1 MALKGQPISLGTSD
15 TTVYTCPV
23 STEAS
28 VHGLVIGNNTGSAAT
43 FTLKVYIQS
52 TATTT
57 TVATGISVAANSTY
71 TWPKPIDVNAGD
83 EIKIAASALTTLVAL
98 YSVYEGSNPP
108 VAVGFT
114 PRGTWTSVANYVTN
128 DVVTRSGSSYLA
140 LQASTNQDPV
150 SATSYWMELFQ
161 DTGDVTGPASSTDN
175 AIARFDSTTGKVI
188 QNSAATVA
196 DTTGDITA
204 GKYNGLT
211 VSTTTGTLT
220 IANGKTLA
228 ADNTLTFTG
237 TDSSTVGFGAGGT
250 VAYTGGTLAQF
261 SSTTSSQLAGV
272 ISDETGSGGLV
283 FANTPTLVTPVL
295 GVASA
300 TSLNKVT
307 VTAPA
312 TGATLTLGDGSTL
325 TLAASS
331 SLTTSGAHATTL
343 TTSGTT
349 SLTLPTSGTV
359 TALGNSTTGTGD
371 IVRATTPTLV
381 TPVLG
386 VASATTV
393 NKVTLTA
400 PATGSTLTLGDGST
414 LSLAASKTFTVSN
427 TLTFTGTDSSSVAFG
442 AGGTTAYLGTQQ
454 AYSKQQYVSV
464 GTLTDAA
471 SIAWDVTTT
480 ATGGGQKAKVT
491 LGGNRTLAAVSGA
504 VEGATYYLYVFQPS
518 SGGPYTLS
526 YTTTSSVAGTQDF
539 GATTQ
544 PTLSTAA
551 SACDVLAFEGVSIGG
566 FVRLRYL
573 GIMKGFTA

>member
-28 VHGLVIGNNTGSAAT
+28 VHGLVIGNNTGSSAT

-57 TVATGISVAANSTY
+57 TVATGITVAANSTY

-83 EIKIAASALTTLVAL
+83 IIKIAASSLSTLVAL

-114 PRGTWTSVANYVTN
+114 PRGTWSSVANYATN

-161 DTGDVTGPASSTDN
+161 DTGDVTGAASSTDN
-175 AIARFDSTTGKVI
+175 AIVRFDGTTGKVI

-211 VSTTTGTLT
+211 ISSTTGTFT

-228 ADNTLTFTG
+228 VDNTLTFTG
-237 TDSSTVGFGAGGT
+237 TDSSTVSLGAGGT
-250 VAYTGGTLAQF
+250 VAYTSNNLSAF
-261 SSTTSSQLAGV
+261 SSTTSDQLRGV
-272 ISDETGSGGLV
+272 ISDETGTGALV
-283 FANTPTLVTPVL
+283 FATSPSLTTPTL

-300 TSLNKVT
+300 TSINKVA

-312 TGATLTLGDGSTL
+312 TGATLTLADGSTL
-325 TLAASS
+325 I
-331 SLTTSGAHATTL
+331 TSGGHSTTL
-343 TTSGTT
+343 TTTATT
-349 SLTLPTSGTV
+349 ALTLPTSGTV
-359 TALGNSTTGTGD
+359 TALGNSTTGSGN
-371 IVRATTPTLV
+371 IVLATSPSLTTPT
-381 TPVLG
+381 LG
-386 VASATTV
+386 VASATTI

-400 PATGSTLTLGDGST
+400 PATGSTLTIADGKT
-414 LSLAASKTFTVSN
+414 LTASN

-442 AGGTTAYLGTQQ
+442 AGGTATYLGTQQ
-454 AYSKQQYVSV
+454 AFTKQQYFSV
-464 GTLTDAA
+464 ATLTDAS
-471 SIAWDVTTT
+471 SISWDVSV
-480 ATGGGQKAKVT
+480 AQKAKVT
-491 LGGNRTLAAVSGA
+491 LGGARTLAAVSNP
-504 VEGATYYLYVFQPS
+504 VEGATYYLFVFQDGT
-518 SGGPYTLS
+518 GGRTLS
-526 YTTTSSVAGTQDF
+526 FTTTTNTTGTVDF
-539 GATTQ
+539 GASTT
-544 PTLSTAA
+544 PSVTTTA
-551 SACDVLAFEGVSIGG
+551 SACDIIAFEGVSINGY
-566 FVRLRYL
+566 VRLRYL
-573 GIMKGFTA
+573 GIMKGYTA

>member
-83 EIKIAASALTTLVAL
+83 IIKIAASSLSTLVAL

-114 PRGTWTSVANYVTN
+114 PRGTWSSVANYVTN

-140 LQASTNQDPV
+140 LQASTNQDPTT
-150 SATSYWMELFQ
+150 ATSYWMELFQ
-161 DTGDVTGPASSTDN
+161 DTGDVTGAASSTDN
-175 AIARFDSTTGKVI
+175 AIARFDGSTGKVI

-228 ADNTLTFTG
+228 TDNSVTFVG
-237 TDSSTVGFGAGGT
+237 TDASTVSYGAGGT
-250 VAYTGGTLAQF
+250 VAYTSNKLSAF
-261 SSTTSSQLAGV
+261 SSTTSSELAGV
-272 ISDETGSGGLV
+272 ISDETGTGSLV
-283 FANTPTLVTPVL
+283 FANSPSFTTPTL

-300 TSLNKVT
+300 TSVNKVAI
-307 VTAPA
+307 TAPA
-312 TGATLTLGDGSTL
+312 TSATLTLADGSTL
-325 TLAASS
+325 I
-331 SLTTSGAHATTL
+331 TSGAHSTTL

-349 SLTLPTSGTV
+349 ALTLPTSGTV
-359 TALGNSTTGTGD
+359 TALGNSVTGSGN
-371 IVRATTPTLV
+371 IVLDTSPSLTTPT
-381 TPVLG
+381 LG
-386 VASATTV
+386 VASATTI

-400 PATGSTLTLGDGST
+400 PATGSTLTIADG
-414 LSLAASKTFTVSN
+414 KTATVNN
-427 TLTFTGTDSSSVAFG
+427 TLTLAGTDSTTMTFPASSTTVAG
-442 AGGTTAYLGTQQ
+442 LAIQQ
-454 AYSKQQYVSV
+454 AYTKQQYFSV
-464 GTLTDAA
+464 ATLTDGA
-471 SIAWDVTTT
+471 SISWDVSTS
-480 ATGGGQKAKVT
+480 QKAKVT
-491 LGGNRTLAAVSGA
+491 LGGARTMAAVSNP
-504 VEGATYYLYVFQPS
+504 VEGATYYLYVFQDGT
-518 SGGPYTLS
+518 GGRTLA
-526 YTTTSSVAGTQDF
+526 YTTTASTTGTFDF
-539 GATTQ
+539 GGATT
-544 PTLSTAA
+544 PVITTTA
-551 SACDVLAFEGVSIGG
+551 SRGDILAFEGVNIGG
-566 FVRLRYL
+566 YVRLRYL
-573 GIMKGFTA
+573 GIMQGFAS

>member
-15 TTVYTCPV
+15 TTVYTCPA

-28 VHGLVIGNNTGSAAT
+28 IHGLIISNNTGSAAT

-83 EIKIAASALTTLVAL
+83 IIKVAASALSTLVAL

-114 PRGTWTSVANYVTN
+114 PRGTWSSVANYVTN
-128 DVVTRSGSSYLA
+128 DVVTRSNNSYLA
-140 LQASTNQDPV
+140 LQASTNQDPAT
-150 SATSYWMELFQ
+150 ATSYWMQLFTS
-161 DTGDVTGPASSTDN
+161 TGDVTGAASSTDN
-175 AIARFDSTTGKVI
+175 AIARFDGTTGRVI
-188 QNSAATVA
+188 QNSAVTIA
-196 DTTGDITA
+196 DTTGDIT
-204 GKYNGLT
+204 GGTYNKVT
-211 VSTTTGTLT
+211 ITAPATGSTLT
-220 IANGKTLA
+220 IANGKTLTA
-228 ADNTLTFTG
+228 NNTLTFTG
-237 TDSSTVGFGAGGT
+237 TDSSSVAFGTGGT

-272 ISDETGSGGLV
+272 ISDETGSGSLV
-283 FANTPTLVTPVL
+283 FATSPSLTTPTL

-349 SLTLPTSGTV
+349 ALTLPTSGTV
-359 TALGNSTTGTGD
+359 TALGNTTTGSGS
-371 IVRATTPTLV
+371 IVLATSPSLTTPT
-381 TPVLG
+381 LG

-442 AGGTTAYLGTQQ
+442 AGGTAAFIGTQQ
-454 AYSKQQYVSV
+454 AYSKQQYFSV
-464 GTLTDAA
+464 ATLTDAA
-471 SIAWDVTTT
+471 SIAWDVSV
-480 ATGGGQKAKVT
+480 AQKAKVT
-491 LGGNRTLAAVSGA
+491 LGGNRTLAAVTNP
-504 VEGATYYLYVFQPS
+504 VEGATYYLYVFQNGT
-518 SGGPYTLS
+518 GGYTLS
-526 YTTTSSVAGTQDF
+526 YTTTASTTGTVDF
-539 GATTQ
+539 GGATT
-544 PTLSTAA
+544 PVITTTA
-551 SACDVLAFEGVSIGG
+551 SKGDVLAFEGVNIGG
-566 FVRLRYL
+566 YVRLRYL
-573 GIMKGFTA
+573 GIMQGFAA

>member
-15 TTVYTCPV
+15 TTVYTCPS

-57 TVATGISVAANSTY
+57 TVATGISVSANSTY
-71 TWPKPIDVNAGD
+71 TWPKPIDLNAGD
-83 EIKIAASALTTLVAL
+83 IIKIAASALTTLVAL

-175 AIARFDSTTGKVI
+175 AIARFDSTTGKVL

-272 ISDETGSGGLV
+272 ISDETGSGALV
-283 FANTPTLVTPVL
+283 FATSPSLTTPTL

-359 TALGNSTTGTGD
+359 TALGNSVTGSGS
-371 IVRATTPTLV
+371 IVLATSPSLTTPT
-381 TPVLG
+381 LG

-400 PATGSTLTLGDGST
+400 PATGSTLTIADG
-414 LSLAASKTFTVSN
+414 KTATINN
-427 TLTFTGTDSSSVAFG
+427 TLTFTGTDSTTMTFPASS
-442 AGGTTAYLGTQQ
+442 TTVSGLAIQQ

-471 SIAWDVTTT
+471 SITWDVTTT

-526 YTTTSSVAGTQDF
+526 YTTAASTAGTQDF

-551 SACDVLAFEGVSIGG
+551 STCDVLAFEGVSIGG

>member
-1 MALKGQPISLGTSD
+1 
-15 TTVYTCPV
+15 
-23 STEAS
+23 
-28 VHGLVIGNNTGSAAT
+28 
-43 FTLKVYIQS
+43 
-52 TATTT
+52 
-57 TVATGISVAANSTY
+57 
-71 TWPKPIDVNAGD
+71 
-83 EIKIAASALTTLVAL
+83 
-98 YSVYEGSNPP
+98 
-108 VAVGFT
+108 
-114 PRGTWTSVANYVTN
+114 
-128 DVVTRSGSSYLA
+128 
-140 LQASTNQDPV
+140 
-150 SATSYWMELFQ
+150 MELFQ

-175 AIARFDSTTGKVI
+175 AIARFDSTTGKVL

-228 ADNTLTFTG
+228 SDNTLTFTG
-237 TDSSTVGFGAGGT
+237 TDSSTVSLGAGGT
-250 VAYTGGTLAQF
+250 VAYKSNKLSVF
-261 SSTTSSQLAGV
+261 SSTTSSEFAGV
-272 ISDETGSGGLV
+272 ISDETGTGALV

-295 GVASA
+295 GAASA
-300 TSLNKVT
+300 TSLNNVT
-307 VTAPA
+307 VTTPA
-312 TGATLTLGDGSTL
+312 TSATLTLDNGSAL
-325 TLAASS
+325 I
-331 SLTTSGAHATTL
+331 TSGAYSVTLTATATTA
-343 TTSGTT
+343 
-349 SLTLPTSGTV
+349 LTLPTSGTV
-359 TALGNSTTGTGD
+359 TALGNSVTGSGN
-371 IVRATTPTLV
+371 IVRDTSPSLT

-491 LGGNRTLAAVSGA
+491 LGGNRQLAAVSGA

>member
-1 MALKGQPISLGTSD
+1 MALKGQPITLGTSD

-83 EIKIAASALTTLVAL
+83 IIKIAASALTTLVAL

-175 AIARFDSTTGKVI
+175 AIVRFDSTTGKVL

-220 IANGKTLA
+220 VTNGKTLSIS
-228 ADNTLTFTG
+228 NTLTFSG
-237 TDSSTVGFGAGGT
+237 TDSSSVAFGTGGT
-250 VAYTGGTLAQF
+250 VIYSGGALGTPSSGTLTNCDGLPLTTGITGTLGVANGGTGITSFGTGVATWLGTP
-261 SSTTSSQLAGV
+261 SSANLRSAVT
-272 ISDETGSGGLV
+272 DETGIGSLV
-283 FANTPTLVTPVL
+283 FADTPTLVTPVL
-295 GVASA
+295 GAATA
-300 TSLNKVT
+300 TSINGLTITSSTGTLT
-307 VTAPA
+307 VTNGKTASFSNSITFA
-312 TGATLTLGDGSTL
+312 GTDGT
-325 TLAASS
+325 TMTFPPASS
-331 SLTTSGAHATTL
+331 SIGYLNIPQNSQTSAYVAAIGDVGKHISITTGGVTVNASVFSAGDVFTIYNNSGSNQTITAGASVTFRLAGTATT
-343 TTSGTT
+343 
-349 SLTLPTSGTV
+349 
-359 TALGNSTTGTGD
+359 
-371 IVRATTPTLV
+371 
-381 TPVLG
+381 
-386 VASATTV
+386 
-393 NKVTLTA
+393 
-400 PATGSTLTLGDGST
+400 
-414 LSLAASKTFTVSN
+414 
-427 TLTFTGTDSSSVAFG
+427 
-442 AGGTTAYLGTQQ
+442 
-454 AYSKQQYVSV
+454 
-464 GTLTDAA
+464 
-471 SIAWDVTTT
+471 
-480 ATGGGQKAKVT
+480 
-491 LGGNRTLAAVSGA
+491 GNRTLAQYGVATLLCVTGGATPTFVVSG
-504 VEGATYYLYVFQPS
+504 
-518 SGGPYTLS
+518 GGVT
-526 YTTTSSVAGTQDF
+526 
-539 GATTQ
+539 
-544 PTLSTAA
+544 
-551 SACDVLAFEGVSIGG
+551 
-566 FVRLRYL
+566 
-573 GIMKGFTA
+573 

>member
-15 TTVYTCPV
+15 TTVYTCPI

-83 EIKIAASALTTLVAL
+83 IIKIAASSLSTLVAL

-114 PRGTWTSVANYVTN
+114 PRGTWSSASNYVTN

-140 LQASTNQDPV
+140 LQASTNEDPTT
-150 SATSYWMELFQ
+150 ATSYWMELFQ
-161 DTGDVTGPASSTDN
+161 DTGDVTGAASSTDN
-175 AIARFDSTTGKVI
+175 AIARFDGSTGKVI

-228 ADNTLTFTG
+228 VDNSLTFTG
-237 TDSSTVGFGAGGT
+237 TDSSTVSLGAGGT
-250 VAYTGGTLAQF
+250 VAYTSNKLSAF
-261 SSTTSSQLAGV
+261 SSTTSSELAGV
-272 ISDETGSGGLV
+272 ISDETGTGSLV
-283 FANTPTLVTPVL
+283 FANSPSFTTPTL

-300 TSLNKVT
+300 TSVNKVAI
-307 VTAPA
+307 TAPA
-312 TGATLTLGDGSTL
+312 TSATLTLADGSTL
-325 TLAASS
+325 I
-331 SLTTSGAHATTL
+331 TSGAHSTTL

-349 SLTLPTSGTV
+349 ALTLPTSGTV
-359 TALGNSTTGTGD
+359 TALGNSVTGSGN
-371 IVRATTPTLV
+371 IVLDTSPSLTTPT
-381 TPVLG
+381 LG
-386 VASATTV
+386 VASATTI

-400 PATGSTLTLGDGST
+400 PATGSTLTIADG
-414 LSLAASKTFTVSN
+414 KTATVNN
-427 TLTFTGTDSSSVAFG
+427 TLTLAGTDSTTMTFPASSTTVAG
-442 AGGTTAYLGTQQ
+442 LAIQQ
-454 AYSKQQYVSV
+454 AYTKQQYFSV
-464 GTLTDAA
+464 ATLTDGA
-471 SIAWDVTTT
+471 SISWDVSTS
-480 ATGGGQKAKVT
+480 QKAKVT
-491 LGGNRTLAAVSGA
+491 LGGARTMAAVSNP
-504 VEGATYYLYVFQPS
+504 VEGATYYLYVFQDGT
-518 SGGPYTLS
+518 GGRTLA
-526 YTTTSSVAGTQDF
+526 YTTTASTTGTFDF
-539 GATTQ
+539 GGATT
-544 PTLSTAA
+544 PVITTTA
-551 SACDVLAFEGVSIGG
+551 SKGDILAFEGVNIGG
-566 FVRLRYL
+566 YVRLRYL
-573 GIMKGFTA
+573 GIMQGFAS